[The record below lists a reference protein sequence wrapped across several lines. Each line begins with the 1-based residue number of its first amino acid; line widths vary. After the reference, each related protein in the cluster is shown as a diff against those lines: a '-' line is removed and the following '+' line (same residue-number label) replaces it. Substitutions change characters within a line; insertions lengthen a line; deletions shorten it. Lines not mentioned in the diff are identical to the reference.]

1 MRSLAIDFGSSTIK
15 GAVLDLDSG
24 EVQHIV
30 RQPFP
35 DAIAGLPAGYH
46 EVNPNEI
53 LRASRAVLEQ
63 LVNIAPDAR
72 QLFCAGQMGGCVLID
87 NQQRPLSNYLSWRDQ
102 RSLQIGHGGKNYL
115 QTLRDVW
122 TDQQFQQ
129 LGCELKPG
137 SVTSL
142 LYWLKEHQQLPQG
155 AQVVSLGDFV
165 IASFCKCRP
174 LWDRTMA
181 IGLINMAN
189 GSWHHG
195 AFEAAGLSDVIW
207 PSISQDAQP
216 VGKLPAELGGLEC
229 YCVVGDQQ
237 AALLGVDLQP
247 VELSINCSTG
257 SQVSLISQKFCP
269 GNYQTRYWF
278 GGGYLNTITH
288 IPAGRSLTVLH
299 DLLVELAKLA
309 GVPIENSWQLIAQAA
324 QRAHDA
330 NTSNPTF
337 GGCGLSCDLSFFD
350 SALGF
355 QGRIEGI
362 TTDNLSVGNLFEAA
376 FDYMTNAYDTCARR
390 LDYLNHC
397 KRLVVSG
404 GLMQNFPTLRARLE
418 QRFLLPIREVEATEE
433 TLLGLLTIARGHNC

>member
-15 GAVLDLDSG
+15 GAVIDLDSG
-24 EVQHIV
+24 SVQHIV

-35 DAIAGLPAGYH
+35 NAIAGLPAGYH
-46 EVNPNEI
+46 EVNPNAI
-53 LRASRAVLEQ
+53 LQASRIVLEQ
-63 LVNIAPDAR
+63 LIRLAPDAR

-102 RSLQIGHGGKNYL
+102 RSLQIGPSGKSYL

-122 TDQQFQQ
+122 TDEQFQQ
-129 LGCELKPG
+129 LGCELKAG

-142 LYWLKEHQQLPQG
+142 LYWLKAHQQLPRD

-165 IASFCKCRP
+165 IANFCNCQP
-174 LWDRTMA
+174 QWDRTMA
-181 IGLINMAN
+181 IGLINLAD
-189 GSWHHG
+189 GCWHHD

-207 PSISQDAQP
+207 PSMSHDAQP
-216 VGKLPAELGGLEC
+216 VGQLPTELGGLEC
-229 YCVVGDQQ
+229 FSVVGDQQ

-247 VELSINCSTG
+247 GELSINCSTG

-278 GGGYLNTITH
+278 DGGYLNTITH

-309 GVPIENSWQLIAQAA
+309 GVRIENSWQLIAQAA

-330 NTSNPTF
+330 NSSNPTF
-337 GGCGLSCDLSFFD
+337 GGSGLSCDLSFFD

-355 QGRIEGI
+355 EGRIEGI

-376 FDYMTNAYDTCARR
+376 FDYMANAYETCAGR
-390 LDYLNHC
+390 LDYQSHC
-397 KRLVVSG
+397 QSLAVSG

-433 TLLGLLTIARGHNC
+433 TLLGLLEIARV